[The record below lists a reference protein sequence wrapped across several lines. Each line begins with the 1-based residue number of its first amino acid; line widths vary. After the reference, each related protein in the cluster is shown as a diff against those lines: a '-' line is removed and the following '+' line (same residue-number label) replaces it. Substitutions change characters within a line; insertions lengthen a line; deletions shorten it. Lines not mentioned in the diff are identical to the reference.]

1 MRRER
6 ARQVREVRGARQQ
19 RPAVR
24 ARVVQ
29 RVRLE
34 RREHARLPQRR
45 HQVGRQRG
53 GRARVQGNEPCA
65 RRTAYRVRVRPA
77 WRPRPC
83 SGQ

>member
-6 ARQVREVRGARQQ
+6 ARQVRQVRGAHQQ

-53 GRARVQGNEPCA
+53 GRARVQGDEPASSGQRLGSGPA
-65 RRTAYRVRVRPA
+65 RRL
-77 WRPRPC
+77 RPC
-83 SGQ
+83 PGQ